1 MAEHARVVVIGGGVV
16 GCSCLYHLAALGVKD
31 ALLLERDELTSG
43 STWHAAGN
51 LPTFSTSWS
60 ILKLQKYSA
69 ALYRKLAASSEN
81 PINYHLTGSVRLA
94 HGRNRMDEFHHVK
107 SMAKAN
113 GLDYEILSPSDL
125 KDRYPLIE
133 THDLLGALWDPLDGD
148 IDPSQLTQALA
159 REARLLGA
167 TIRRHTRV
175 TALAQK
181 PNGEWL
187 VTTDKGEITAEI
199 VVNAAGY
206 RAGEVMA
213 MVGRHLP
220 IAVMSHQY
228 LVTEDVPELAGHTES
243 AGRLPLLRDPDTS
256 YYLRQERGG
265 FILGPYEWNATPMWQ
280 SGMPD
285 DFANQLW
292 NDDFERLEKYIE
304 DAMARVPALAR
315 AGIKRGVNGPIPYS
329 PDGNPYIGP
338 EPGLRNFFHCNT
350 FSFGITQGG
359 GAGKAL
365 AEWVVHGQT
374 EWDLWSL
381 DRRRYGDYA
390 TTEYTVAKAIEVY
403 QNEYASSFPY
413 EERPAGRPLRT
424 SPLYNTLAAKGAR
437 FGARGGWERAV
448 YFDLQSDIPPDTH
461 SFRRENVWHGAVA
474 EEVEAVRERVGILDL
489 PGFTKYELTGTG
501 AAKHLDYL
509 SCSKLPSKGRVSL
522 AYALTPNGKLWS
534 EFTITRLGED
544 HFYIISAAI
553 AATHDMDLLRQG
565 LASDSP
571 ITVTD
576 VSADFGTLIVAG
588 PRARDVLG
596 QVTQA
601 DLSNP
606 AFPWLT
612 AQYIETVAGR
622 CLAMRVN
629 YVGELGWE
637 LHAPVAQLPT
647 LYAALWE
654 AGAAFG
660 IRDFGLYAMDSL
672 RVDKCYR
679 GWKSDLE
686 SGYTPLQASLDRFVD
701 VHKSDYV
708 GKAALVAEHA
718 RGAAQRFVPLIFD
731 EDGDA
736 EAPYCAQVFDG
747 DTNVGLTTSGVWS
760 HTLKRSV
767 ALAYVS
773 AAKAAPG
780 TQLQVEVLGQMRSA
794 TVHAEPLYD
803 PKNERLRA

>member
-1 MAEHARVVVIGGGVV
+1 MTEHARVVVIGGGVV
-16 GCSCLYHLAALGVKD
+16 GCSCLYHLAALGIKD

-51 LPTFSTSWS
+51 LPTFSASWS

-69 ALYRKLAASSEN
+69 ALYRKLAASAEN

-94 HGRNRMDEFHHVK
+94 HGRSRMDEFHHVK

-113 GLDYEILSPSDL
+113 GLEYEILSPSEL

-133 THDLLGALWDPLDGD
+133 THDLQGALWDPLDGD

-159 REARLLGA
+159 REARLLGG

-199 VVNAAGY
+199 IVNAAGF

-220 IAVMSHQY
+220 TVVMSHQY
-228 LVTEDVPELAGHTES
+228 LVTEDVPELSSRGDA
-243 AGRLPLLRDPDTS
+243 RLPLLRDPDTS
-256 YYLRQERGG
+256 YYLRQEREG
-265 FILGPYEWNATPMWQ
+265 FILGPYEWKATPMWLD
-280 SGMPD
+280 GMPD

-304 DAMARVPALAR
+304 DAMARVPALSR

-365 AEWVVHGQT
+365 AEWVVHGKT

-424 SPLYNTLAAKGAR
+424 SPLYETLKGKGAR

-448 YFDLQSDIPPDTH
+448 YFDLKGDVPADTH
-461 SFRRENVWHGAVA
+461 SFRREHVWHGAVA
-474 EEVEAVRERVGILDL
+474 EEVRAVRERVGILDL
-489 PGFTKYELTGTG
+489 PGFTKYELKGPG
-501 AAKHLDYL
+501 ASKHLDYL
-509 SCSKLPSKGRVSL
+509 SCSKLPSQGRVSL
-522 AYALTPNGKLWS
+522 AYALTDDGKLWS

-565 LASDSP
+565 LAADSA
-571 ITVTD
+571 ITVKD
-576 VSADFGTLIVAG
+576 VTADFGTLIIAG
-588 PRARDVLG
+588 PRAREVLG

-601 DLSNP
+601 DLSN
-606 AFPWLT
+606 AGFPWLT
-612 AQYIETVAGR
+612 AQYIETVGGR

-637 LHAPVAQLPT
+637 LHAPVAQLPS
-647 LYAALWE
+647 LYAAIW
-654 AGAAFG
+654 AVGATFD

-686 SGYTPLQASLDRFVD
+686 SGYTPLEASLDRFVD
-701 VHKSDYV
+701 VTKPDFV
-708 GKAALVAEHA
+708 GKAALAAEHA

-760 HTLKRSV
+760 HTLNKSV
-767 ALAYVS
+767 ALAYV
-773 AAKAAPG
+773 KADKATPG
-780 TQLQVEVLGQMRSA
+780 TKLQVNVLGTMRTA

-803 PKNERLRA
+803 PKNQRLRA

>member
-1 MAEHARVVVIGGGVV
+1 MTEHVRVVVIGGGVV
-16 GCSCLYHLAALGVKD
+16 GCSCLYHLAALGIKD
-31 ALLLERDELTSG
+31 AILLERDELTSG

-51 LPTFSTSWS
+51 LPTYSTSWS

-69 ALYRKLAASSEN
+69 ALYRRLASSADD

-94 HGRNRMDEFHHVK
+94 HGRNRMDEFRHVK

-113 GLDYEILSPSDL
+113 GLDYEILSPTEL
-125 KDRYPLIE
+125 KERYPLIE

-159 REARLLGA
+159 REARALGA

-175 TALAQK
+175 TALQQK
-181 PNGEWL
+181 PNGEWI

-228 LVTEDVPELAGHTES
+228 LVTEDAQELLDRGAQ
-243 AGRLPLLRDPDTS
+243 RLPLLRDPDTS
-256 YYLRQERGG
+256 YYLRQERNG
-265 FILGPYEWNATPMWQ
+265 FILGPYEWKATPMWLD
-280 SGMPD
+280 GMPD

-381 DRRRYGDYA
+381 DRRRYGEYA
-390 TTEYTVAKAIEVY
+390 TTQYTVDKAIEVY
-403 QNEYASSFPY
+403 QNEYACSFPY

-424 SPLYNTLAAKGAR
+424 SPTYNTLKAKGAR

-448 YFDLQSDIPPDTH
+448 YFDLRGELPAEENL
-461 SFRRENVWHGAVA
+461 SFRRESIWHSVVA
-474 EEVEAVRERVGILDL
+474 QEVEAVRERVGVLDL
-489 PGFTKYELTGTG
+489 PGFTKYELKGPG
-501 AAKHLDYL
+501 ATAHLDQL
-509 SCSKLPSKGRVSL
+509 TCSRLPSLGRVSL
-522 AYALTPNGKLWS
+522 AYALTPTGKLWS
-534 EFTITRLGED
+534 EFTITRVADD

-553 AATHDMDLLRQG
+553 AATHDMDLLTQG
-565 LASDSP
+565 LAPDSA
-571 ITVTD
+571 ITVRD
-576 VSADFGTLIVAG
+576 ISADLGTLIIAG
-588 PRARDVLG
+588 PRAREVLA
-596 QVTQA
+596 QVTDT
-601 DLSNP
+601 DLSN
-606 AFPWLT
+606 AGFPWLK
-612 AQYIETVAGR
+612 ARYIDTRVGQVY
-622 CLAMRVN
+622 AMRVN

-637 LHAPVAQLPT
+637 LHAPVAMMQA
-647 LYAALWE
+647 LYDAVWKAGE
-654 AGAAFG
+654 AHG

-686 SGYTPLQASLDRFVD
+686 SGYSPLDASLDRFVD
-701 VHKSDYV
+701 ASKPAFV
-708 GKAALVAEHA
+708 GREALLAEQA
-718 RGAAQRFVPLIFD
+718 RGPVFRFVPLLFD
-731 EDGDA
+731 DDSDA
-736 EAPYCAQVFDG
+736 EAPYCAQVFYGAD
-747 DTNVGLTTSGVWS
+747 NVGLTTSGVWS
-760 HTLKRSV
+760 HTLKKSV
-767 ALAYVS
+767 ALAYIKTPL
-773 AAKAAPG
+773 AQPG
-780 TQLQVEVLGQMRSA
+780 TQVQVEILGHMRTA

-803 PKNERLRA
+803 PKNARLRA

>member
-1 MAEHARVVVIGGGVV
+1 MTEHARVVVIGGGVV
-16 GCSCLYHLAALGVKD
+16 GCSCLYHLAALGIKD

-51 LPTFSTSWS
+51 LPTFSASWS

-69 ALYRKLAASSEN
+69 ALYRKLAANAEN

-94 HGRNRMDEFHHVK
+94 HGRKRMDEFHHVK

-113 GLDYEILSPSDL
+113 GLEYEILSPSDL

-133 THDLLGALWDPLDGD
+133 THDLQGALWDPLDGD

-159 REARLLGA
+159 REARLLGG

-199 VVNAAGY
+199 IVNAAGY

-228 LVTEDVPELAGHTES
+228 LVTEDVPELVAR
-243 AGRLPLLRDPDTS
+243 ADARLPLLRDPDTS
-256 YYLRQERGG
+256 YYLRQEREG
-265 FILGPYEWNATPMWQ
+265 FILGPYEWKATPMWLD
-280 SGMPD
+280 GMPD

-304 DAMARVPALAR
+304 DAMARVPALSR

-390 TTEYTVAKAIEVY
+390 TTDYTVAKAIEVY

-413 EERPAGRPLRT
+413 EERAAGRPLRT
-424 SPLYNTLAAKGAR
+424 SPLYETLKAKGAR

-448 YFDLQSDIPPDTH
+448 YLDLKGDIPADTH

-474 EEVEAVRERVGILDL
+474 EEVKAVRERVGILDL
-489 PGFTKYELTGTG
+489 PGFTKYELKGPG
-501 AAKHLDYL
+501 ANQHLDYL
-509 SCSKLPSKGRVSL
+509 SCSKLPSQGRVSL
-522 AYALTPNGKLWS
+522 AYALTPTGKLWS
-534 EFTITRLGED
+534 EFTITRLGPD

-565 LASDSP
+565 LAADSP

-576 VSADFGTLIVAG
+576 VTAEFGTLIVAG

-596 QVTQA
+596 QVTKA
-601 DLSNP
+601 DLSNA

-612 AQYIETVAGR
+612 AQHIETVAGR

-637 LHAPVAQLPT
+637 LHAPVSQLPA
-647 LYAALWE
+647 LYAAIWA
-654 AGAAFG
+654 AGSAFD

-686 SGYTPLQASLDRFVD
+686 SGYTPLEASLDRFVD
-701 VHKSDYV
+701 VNKADYI

-747 DTNVGLTTSGVWS
+747 EANVGLTTSGVWS
-760 HTLKRSV
+760 HTLNKSV
-767 ALAYVS
+767 ALAYVK
-773 AAKAAPG
+773 ADKAAPG
-780 TQLQVEVLGQMRSA
+780 TKLQVNVLGQMRNA

-803 PKNERLRA
+803 PKNQRLRA